1 VKALFLVIALALTG
15 GMLATACGG
24 DNTSSTPTTASQ
36 SSATSSGSPSSGGS
50 NAVAIANTSLGQ
62 VVTDTS
68 GMTLYVFDKDTTG
81 SGKSSC
87 SGACATAWP
96 PATTSNATPASP
108 SGLSGSLTTI
118 KRDDGTL
125 ELTLDGRPLYRY
137 AGDSAAGQTNGDGIN
152 GFGGLWHAAKASG
165 SASAA
170 SPTAA
175 ASGGGGY

>member
-15 GMLATACGG
+15 GLLAAACGG
-24 DNTSSTPTTASQ
+24 DNTSSTPTAASQ
-36 SSATSSGSPSSGGS
+36 SSATSSGSTANGA
-50 NAVAIANTSLGQ
+50 AVAVAKTSLGQ

-68 GMTLYVFDKDTTG
+68 GMTLYVFDKDTAG
-81 SGKSSC
+81 SGKSTC

-96 PATTSNATPASP
+96 PATTTNATPKAP

-118 KRDDGTL
+118 KRDDGSL

-165 SASAA
+165 AASAA